1 MRKIDKF
8 LFLLALPGIAYL
20 LAFTLYPILHNFFLS
35 LEEQDI
41 YGNLHWVGLANYE
54 WFGKDP
60 YFSNIVGN
68 TLLYSLATPI
78 IDVLLAIPLAVMVKR
93 LGGKWLL
100 LIMIPAFIPPVTAAT
115 AWYLFINP
123 SFGIGYYLMQ
133 WGLIKTN
140 LVASKWTIVLVNVWW
155 TLPTA
160 VLLIYSGLKSIPKTI
175 EEAANADGLAGPR
188 KLFLIDLPLIAP
200 QVLTA
205 FVLTMLSGLFTFV
218 PIYIG
223 ASQAGPRILDNLIYY
238 AWDKFFSGQPGYAAA
253 LIVVMTVISTI
264 LSMLYVKFLTSRAFV
279 RLPAPS
285 FLPSRELPR
294 SAHYVLLSVLLAFIF
309 IPFLWLVSLSFK
321 SPLEL
326 IQIPP
331 SLIPTHPILG
341 NYWTAIVVGLPFLIT
356 SIAIAVVNTIITV
369 LLASMLSYGMALHK
383 LGGRKLLAYIL
394 YLNATPTIIYII
406 PLYFLLKVLGLL
418 NNWWGLI
425 LTYPVMTLP
434 YNSWILYN
442 YFTNF
447 PKQMEDAALMD
458 GMNRFKAFFKVVLPL
473 SRNGLSVAAVYAFLF
488 SWGALVFPLA
498 FTYTPFNLGNPLSF
512 QGAQTYS
519 VYISM
524 LMSPTTRGYG
534 TVSAAGII
542 SAIPPLLLLFLVR
555 RNLERFWGSSR

>member
-1 MRKIDKF
+1 MRKIDKY
-8 LFLLALPGIAYL
+8 LFLLALPAVAYL
-20 LAFTLYPILHNFFLS
+20 VTFTVYPILHNFFLS
-35 LEEQDI
+35 FEEQDI
-41 YGNLHWVGLANYE
+41 YGNLHWVGLGNYE
-54 WFGKDP
+54 WFKKDP
-60 YFSNIVGN
+60 YFPNIVGN

-78 IDVLLAIPLAVMVKR
+78 LDVLLAIPLAVMVKR
-93 LGGKWLL
+93 LGGRWLL
-100 LIMIPAFIPPVTAAT
+100 LIMIPAFIPPVTSAT
-115 AWYLFINP
+115 AWYLFLNP

-133 WGLIKTN
+133 WGIIKTN
-140 LVASKWTIVLVNVWW
+140 LMASKWTIVLVNVWW

-160 VLLIYSGLKSIPKTI
+160 VLLIYSGLKSIPKSI
-175 EEAANADGLAGPR
+175 EDAAHADGVAGPR
-188 KLFLIDLPLIAP
+188 KLFMIDLPLIAP

-223 ASQAGPRILDNLIYY
+223 ASQAGPRILDNLVYY
-238 AWDKFFSGQPGYAAA
+238 AFDKFFSGQPGYAAA
-253 LIVVMTVISTI
+253 LIVVMTALSTV
-264 LSMLYVKFLTSRAFV
+264 LSMFYVKFLTSRAFV

-285 FLPSRELPR
+285 FLPSKELPKKV
-294 SAHYVLLSVLLAFIF
+294 HYALLVALLAFTF
-309 IPFLWLVSLSFK
+309 IPFFWLVSLSFK

-326 IQIPP
+326 IRIPP
-331 SLIPTHPILG
+331 SIFPEHPILG
-341 NYWTAIVVGLPFLIT
+341 NYWNAVVGGLPFLMT
-356 SIAIAVVNTIITV
+356 SGAVAVINTLITV
-369 LLASMLSYGMALHK
+369 LLASMLSYTMAIHR
-383 LGGRKLLAYIL
+383 LGGRKLLAYNL

-406 PLYFLLKVLGLL
+406 PLYFILKVLGIL
-418 NNWWGLI
+418 NSWWGLI

-458 GMNRFKAFFKVVLPL
+458 GMNRFKAFFKVILPL

-488 SWGALVFPLA
+488 SWGALIFPLA
-498 FTYTPFNLGNPLSF
+498 FTYTPYDLGNPLSF
-512 QGAQTYS
+512 RGAQTYS

-542 SAIPPLLLLFLVR
+542 SIIPSLTLLFLVR
-555 RNLERFWGSSR
+555 RNLERFWGSR